1 VNHLAHRSNRVSY
14 VYAATGVVVTVAY
27 FAATG
32 SSADARSAIYQA
44 MGVSATVAVLAGIWL
59 HRPSNKRPWAL
70 FAAGLLLWTGGDAY
84 WNSYQWFVGRGAPF
98 PSPADGL
105 YIAAYPLLAAGV
117 LALMRGWRRAELR
130 DILDGAIFS
139 VSAAVLIW
147 VLLIGPLKRGSH
159 LSALG
164 TATSLG
170 TTVGDILL
178 LAAIAQLIVSRRR
191 TSNLALRAI
200 GASIALT
207 LVSDYI
213 YAYLNLNSAYTT
225 GMLIDAGWLL
235 SYTLFG
241 AAALHPSMRSIGALP
256 AAVPRPSR
264 LRFVSLGAALLAPP
278 LALVIQSTFATPIDT
293 LEIGLGS
300 TITVLLVGWRVWL
313 LSREREQVQAELARQ
328 NERLLA
334 LDQMKDDFIASV
346 SHEFRT
352 PLTSI
357 RGYAELLQ
365 EANLP
370 AEHRDFVNVIDRNS
384 ARLAGLVEDLLLMA
398 QIQSGGLPL
407 DLDEVVLNHLIA
419 RAGEAAKPFAA
430 SKRIDLDIDT
440 EPELVTT
447 QADAERLGQVLDNL
461 VSNAIKYTPD
471 GGGVSI
477 KMTHTGD
484 TATIAVSDTGI
495 GIPEDEQAQM
505 FSRFFRSSNAR
516 HSGIEG
522 SGLGLAITRGIVEAH
537 GGTIGFDSVEG
548 VGTTFRLT
556 VPLGLASAA

>member
-1 VNHLAHRSNRVSY
+1 
-14 VYAATGVVVTVAY
+14 VYAAAGVLVTVAY

-44 MGVSATVAVLAGIWL
+44 MGLCATVAVLAGVWL
-59 HRPSNKRPWAL
+59 HRPSNKRPWFL
-70 FAAGLLLWTGGDAY
+70 FAGGLLLWTGGDAY
-84 WNSYQWFVGRGAPF
+84 WNSYQWFLGRGAPF

-117 LALMRGWRRAELR
+117 LALMRDWGRAELR

-147 VLLIGPLKRGSH
+147 VLLIGPLQRGSD

-178 LAAIAQLIVSRRR
+178 LAAIAQLIVSRRG

-207 LVSDYI
+207 LASDYV

-256 AAVPRPSR
+256 AAGPRLSR
-264 LRFVSLGAALLAPP
+264 PRFVGLGAALLAPP
-278 LALVIQSTFATPIDT
+278 LALVVQSTFSTPIDT

-300 TITVLLVGWRVWL
+300 TITVLLVAWRVWL
-313 LSREREQVQAELARQ
+313 LSREREQVRVELASQ

-334 LDQMKDDFIASV
+334 LDQMKDEFIASV

-365 EANLP
+365 EADLP
-370 AEHRDFVNVIDRNS
+370 AEQRDFVNVIDRNS

-407 DLDEVVLNHLIA
+407 ELGEVVLNHLIA
-419 RAGEAAKPFAA
+419 RAGEAAEPFAA
-430 SKRIDLDIDT
+430 SKHIELDIESD
-440 EPELVTT
+440 PELVTA

-484 TATIAVSDTGI
+484 AATIAVSDTGI
-495 GIPEDEQAQM
+495 GIPEGEQAQM
-505 FSRFFRSSNAR
+505 FSRFFRTSNAR
-516 HSGIEG
+516 DSGIDG

-556 VPLGLASAA
+556 VPLSLASAA

>member
-1 VNHLAHRSNRVSY
+1 MNHLAHRTTRVSY
-14 VYAATGVVVTVAY
+14 AYAATGVVVTVAY

-44 MGVSATVAVLAGIWL
+44 MGISAAVAVLAGVWL
-59 HRPSNKRPWAL
+59 HRPSNKRPWFL
-70 FAAGLLLWTGGDAY
+70 FAGGLLLWTGGDAY

-117 LALMRGWRRAELR
+117 LALMRGWGRAELR

-147 VLLIGPLKRGSH
+147 VLLIGPLERGSD

-207 LVSDYI
+207 LVSDYV

-256 AAVPRPSR
+256 AAVPRLSR

-278 LALVIQSTFATPIDT
+278 LALVIQSTFSTPIDT

-313 LSREREQVQAELARQ
+313 LSREREQVQIELASQ

-334 LDQMKDDFIASV
+334 LDQMKDEFIASV

-365 EANLP
+365 EADLP
-370 AEHRDFVNVIDRNS
+370 AEQRDYVNVIDRNS
-384 ARLAGLVEDLLLMA
+384 ARLAILVEDLLLMA

-407 DLDEVVLNHLIA
+407 DLNEVVLNDLIA

-430 SKRIDLDIDT
+430 SKHIDLDIDT

-477 KMTHTGD
+477 TMTHTGD
-484 TATIAVSDTGI
+484 DATIAVSDTGI
-495 GIPEDEQAQM
+495 GIPQAEQAQM
-505 FSRFFRSSNAR
+505 FSRFFRTSNAR
-516 HSGIEG
+516 DSGIEG

-556 VPLGLASAA
+556 VPLSLASAA

>member
-1 VNHLAHRSNRVSY
+1 
-14 VYAATGVVVTVAY
+14 VYAATGVLVTVAY

-44 MGVSATVAVLAGIWL
+44 MGLSATVAVLAGVWL
-59 HRPSNKRPWAL
+59 HRPSNKRPWFL
-70 FAAGLLLWTGGDAY
+70 FAGGLLLWTGGDAY
-84 WNSYQWFVGRGAPF
+84 WNSYQWFLGRGAPF

-105 YIAAYPLLAAGV
+105 YIAAYPLLAGGV
-117 LALMRGWRRAELR
+117 LALMRGWGRAELR

-225 GMLIDAGWLL
+225 GMLVDAGWLL

-256 AAVPRPSR
+256 AAVPRLSR
-264 LRFVSLGAALLAPP
+264 LRFVGLGAALLAPP
-278 LALVIQSTFATPIDT
+278 LALVIQSTFSTPFDT

-300 TITVLLVGWRVWL
+300 TITVVLVGWRMWV
-313 LSREREQVQAELARQ
+313 LSRERDQVQVELALQ

-365 EANLP
+365 EADLP

-407 DLDEVVLNHLIA
+407 ELDEVVLNHLIA
-419 RAGEAAKPFAA
+419 RAGEAAKPFAT
-430 SKRIDLDIDT
+430 SKNIDLDIDT

-477 KMTHTGD
+477 TMTHTGD
-484 TATIAVSDTGI
+484 AATIAVSDTGI

-516 HSGIEG
+516 DSGIEG

-556 VPLGLASAA
+556 VPLSLASAA